1 MKRKRR
7 VKFVNWAIVF
17 PILAAIIAI
26 LGPRFILARTSDSYE
41 IKDAQEAIDSAGTKR
56 ESTNYRIAD
65 SGGQFAVGD
74 SSNNYLESTSYRL
87 YAGYINTAY
96 HPPTGTV
103 TVDTNLIYEGGL
115 VQVVTITYNKTMAAT
130 PAPTIT
136 FTGAIGAITTQN
148 DGSWDGTSKIWTE
161 TFSVADE
168 NEETAVV
175 TVSSSLAEDIDD
187 NVEGTCVSGTFEID
201 TNAPAIAESAI
212 SILAGVTAKIGTTVD
227 IAVASCPGDLSTI
240 VFTSAASGDVL
251 YDLDSAVDVAFNDSV
266 TAPDAVASDN
276 IWSGRF
282 TVLDSGSTSGS
293 ADDATYGIEVTL
305 TDVAGNSQTIIST
318 SNTLNVDNIAP
329 TGYTLTHS
337 DDESTSPDDGFPPL
351 TGFDDDTTIKF
362 SVGSA
367 PTDAAFYQ
375 YRLDSPG
382 GAYDSWIT
390 SATKEYTST
399 EGSHTVYVKV
409 KDDAGNVGSE
419 EPSASVTIDT
429 TAPATATVS
438 APVSAGYSVSAAIP
452 SVFQGDVGDNS
463 GGSGAGEN
471 RSVFYLRK
479 VSGSVSYYWDGTDW
493 DATTEQWLAAIHDN
507 AIGNNASLWSDNIA
521 LPTWVDKETYFVR
534 VKSVDKAGNIYRGAE
549 SSFYYDTTIPD
560 GIDTVSGYVDTEVAS
575 ILADTT
581 SMKADITSILT
592 DTVAMEPKVTSILED
607 TADIQ
612 PKVTSIVADTTA
624 ILVDTADMQPKI
636 VTILESTGTTIPVA
650 LTTMER
656 KIRARIINRE
666 ASVKTGE
673 TVMIRYRTDN
683 TIGLSP
689 DINVY
694 DANNARQV
702 TSGTMTEVDDTG
714 VYEYDVA
721 FLSAWGQG
729 DFTIVCSESTQ
740 STVDSMTISVL
751 STDLETVAADVSA
764 TLADTA
770 SLETKVTTARAGYLD
785 KLNFTGNFETDIIDK
800 IADGE
805 SGLAA
810 LKNLLNAIDTSTE
823 LAAKFTE
830 IKGAGWFD
838 ENLTSI
844 QSFITGIKAETDKI
858 TSNVLANI
866 ATVDGKVVTVD
877 TVVDA
882 IKLKT
887 DTIVWANVTDIK
899 AETDKITS
907 GVLAD
912 LGLVKGYTVNL
923 AANIATVDGKV
934 VTVDSVVD
942 AIKLETD
949 KITLNVLADTAAI
962 KAETDKI
969 TSNVL
974 ANIATVDGK
983 VVTVD
988 TVVDAIKLKTD
999 TIVWANVTDIKAET
1013 DKITSG
1019 VLADLGL
1026 VKGYTV
1032 NLAAN
1037 IATVDGKVVTV
1048 DSVVDAIKLET
1059 DKITLNVLADT
1070 AAIKAETDKITS
1082 NVLANIATVD
1092 GKVVTV
1098 DTVVDAIKLKTDTI
1112 VWANVTDI
1120 KAETDKIT
1128 SGVLAD
1134 LGLVKGY
1141 TVNLAA
1147 NIATVDGKVVTVD
1160 SVVDAIKLETD
1171 KITLNVLA
1179 DTAAIKAETDKITSN
1194 VLANIATVDGKVV
1207 TVDTVVDAI
1216 KLKTDTI
1223 VWANVTDIKAET
1235 DKITSGVLADLGLV
1249 KGYTDLV
1256 EANILDLDGDVVN
1269 VKTVADAIQA
1279 KTDTIVW
1286 ANVTAIMADAD
1297 AVETRLTEPRASYL
1311 DQIADTTYGLE
1322 AIKTLVDDIETSAGL
1337 TAKFTEI
1344 KGAGWTDETM
1354 VSIKNYVDD
1363 LETRLTA
1370 ARAVYLDKLNITGNF
1385 QTDVIDK
1392 VANATYGLSALKTL
1406 VDAIDTSTELSA
1418 KFTEIKGT
1426 GWAGETL
1433 KSVKEYVDTLEIRLT
1448 ETRAGYLD
1456 KLAHTA
1462 YGLEAVKDL
1471 VDAVDTSTELAAR
1484 FDEIK
1489 GSDWTDETITG
1500 IKEYVD
1506 SLETRLTATRAGYLD
1521 KLGITGDLQL
1531 DVIDKLEGLGDMG
1544 RMSSIDVSG
1553 LSSLGET
1560 VIAISGAVTSVMTD
1574 INRIAAMSDRLKG
1587 LKVTAVSIESIS
1599 DRVSIL
1605 AERLDEISK
1614 IQGVKIEKMYDT
1626 SEEQSNDVDY
1636 LKNKTIEIKGLVEL
1650 TQEILSRTGDEP
1662 IVKSWLESAPK
1673 E

>member
-999 TIVWANVTDIKAET
+999 TIVWANI
-1013 DKITSG
+1013 
-1019 VLADLGL
+1019 
-1026 VKGYTV
+1026 
-1032 NLAAN
+1032 
-1037 IATVDGKVVTV
+1037 
-1048 DSVVDAIKLET
+1048 
-1059 DKITLNVLADT
+1059 
-1070 AAIKAETDKITS
+1070 
-1082 NVLANIATVD
+1082 
-1092 GKVVTV
+1092 
-1098 DTVVDAIKLKTDTI
+1098 
-1112 VWANVTDI
+1112 
-1120 KAETDKIT
+1120 
-1128 SGVLAD
+1128 
-1134 LGLVKGY
+1134 
-1141 TVNLAA
+1141 
-1147 NIATVDGKVVTVD
+1147 
-1160 SVVDAIKLETD
+1160 
-1171 KITLNVLA
+1171 
-1179 DTAAIKAETDKITSN
+1179 
-1194 VLANIATVDGKVV
+1194 
-1207 TVDTVVDAI
+1207 
-1216 KLKTDTI
+1216 
-1223 VWANVTDIKAET
+1223 TDIKAET